1 MMMVVVVVVAAPLP
15 RSMKGSDGMAINNKL
30 LRLTKQ
36 EKRIVQERLGVSVP
50 EAIRLL
56 YAAYEW
62 ATETTTPQEFESRFA
77 EFVAAHG
84 LNPVMADVAG
94 DFVLSLTASYEEQ
107 EIDRRGF
114 ELLVSRK
121 PSEDWTEADEQTWAA
136 FMESCKKENEQA
148 TASMKLFCGNL
159 IDRDKPTTREEVKEM
174 QGLAHLR
181 EWARSQIN

>member
-1 MMMVVVVVVAAPLP
+1 MT
-15 RSMKGSDGMAINNKL
+15 KKL
-30 LRLTKQ
+30 LKLTKQ
-36 EKRIVQERLGVSVP
+36 EKRVIRERLGVSVP

-62 ATETTTPQEFESRFA
+62 ATETTTPQEFESRFP

-84 LNPVMADVAG
+84 LNPTMADVAG
-94 DFVLSLTASYEEQ
+94 DFVLSCTASSEEQ

-114 ELLVSRK
+114 ELMVSRK
-121 PSEDWTEADEQTWAA
+121 PREDWTEADEQTWAV

-148 TASMKLFCGNL
+148 TVSVKLASRNL
-159 IDRDKPTTREEVKEM
+159 IDRGTPTTREEVKKM

-181 EWARSQIN
+181 EWSRTQIQ